1 MKKSVVLL
9 HLFLLFLANNSIF
22 AQSTFGI
29 DLQKSSTITIHGT
42 TNLISFKLTQK
53 GDKLSKRNFLIT
65 ATQNQNKILLSQNEH
80 TILVKDF
87 TSDNKMALRDF
98 MKLVK
103 ATTYPSFSVKLESF
117 EIDPKGNN
125 KDLSKA
131 IVSVDLTIT
140 GKTKHYNISVN
151 SIHDGDIYKLN
162 GIKKINIRDFGL
174 EPPVEMLGLIRVNE
188 WINIDF
194 DIICKIT
201 IDKASQELNASTNP
215 LSGTGKLTEYPF

>member
-1 MKKSVVLL
+1 MKKLLVLL
-9 HLFLLFLANNSIF
+9 YLFLLILANNSIF
-22 AQSTFGI
+22 AQATFGI
-29 DLQKSSTITIHGT
+29 DLQKNSTITIHGT

-53 GDKLSKRNFLIT
+53 GDKLTKRNFLIT
-65 ATQNQNKILLSQNEH
+65 ATQNQNKILLSKNEH
-80 TILVKDF
+80 TIQVKDF

-103 ATTYPSFSVKLESF
+103 ANVYPSFSVKLDYF
-117 EIDPKGNN
+117 EIDPNGNN

-131 IVSVDLTIT
+131 TVSVDLTIT
-140 GKTKHYNISVN
+140 GKTKHYNIQVK
-151 SIHDGDIYKLN
+151 SIHEGDIYKLN

-215 LSGTGKLTEYPF
+215 LSSHGKITDYPF

>member
-1 MKKSVVLL
+1 MKRLVVLL
-9 HLFLLFLANNSIF
+9 YLFLLIFANNSIF
-22 AQSTFGI
+22 AQTTFGI
-29 DLQKSSTITIHGT
+29 DLQKSSSITIHGT

-53 GDKLSKRNFLIT
+53 GDKLAKRNFSIT

-80 TILVKDF
+80 TIQVKDF

-103 ATTYPSFSVKLESF
+103 SNVYPSFSVKLDYF

-131 IVSVDLTIT
+131 TVSVDLTIT
-140 GKTKHYNISVN
+140 GKTKHYSIPVK
-151 SIHDGDIYKLN
+151 SIHEGDIYKLN

-201 IDKASQELNASTNP
+201 IDKASQQLNASNNP
-215 LSGTGKLTEYPF
+215 LSGNGKLTEYPF

>member
-9 HLFLLFLANNSIF
+9 HLFLLLLANNSIF

-98 MKLVK
+98 LKLVK

-125 KDLSKA
+125 KDLLKA

-140 GKTKHYNISVN
+140 GKTKHYNISVK

-215 LSGTGKLTEYPF
+215 FSGNGKLTAYPF